1 MYGQQFARLEDEL
14 LGPLRELEEISH
26 SAGLTAELND
36 VAALH
41 RCRGDLDGG
50 NQRTDGGSV
59 PHAVTSTGT
68 DESGAEWHGQSHTS

>member
-1 MYGQQFARLEDEL
+1 MYGQQFPRLEDQL
-14 LGPLRELEEISH
+14 FGPLGELEEVSY

-41 RCRGDLDGG
+41 SGRGDLDGG
-50 NQRTDGGSV
+50 NQHTDGGSV

-68 DESGAEWHGQSHTS
+68 DGSGVEWHGQSHTS